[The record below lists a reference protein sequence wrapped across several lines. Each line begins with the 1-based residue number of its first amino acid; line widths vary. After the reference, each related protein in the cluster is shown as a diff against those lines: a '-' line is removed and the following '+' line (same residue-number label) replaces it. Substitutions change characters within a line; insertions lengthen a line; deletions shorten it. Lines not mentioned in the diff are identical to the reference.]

1 MCMKKVLLLAG
12 SLLLAIRLVFPAV
25 SSIPTGYYTN
35 ASGLCGE
42 DLKTALYNII
52 KGHTSVTY
60 TTLWTSFK
68 TTDDR
73 SDGKVW
79 DMYSNISYTF
89 TTDQC
94 GTYSGEG
101 DCYNREHSFPKS
113 WFNDATPMYTDL
125 FHLYPTDG
133 YVNGRRSN
141 YPFGEVTSPTYT
153 SGNGSKL
160 GPCSYPGY
168 TGTVFEPIDEYKG
181 DFARTYFYMVTRYE
195 NLVASWETNSTEVDA
210 ILDGTSF
217 PSFEIWFLN
226 MLVEWNAADPVSQ
239 KEIDRNEA
247 VYVIQKNRNPFI
259 DHPEYID
266 AIWVSGCTTNPTV
279 NLSVNTTTATEA
291 AATVVTVT
299 ATASSAVSS
308 AQTVSLAVSGT
319 GITTGDYTLS
329 SSTITIASGA
339 ATGSVTFAIVN
350 DTQVEGTETATLTI
364 SNPSSGLT
372 LGTTTSKTVTITDND
387 VAATVNLSVN
397 TTTATEAAATVVTV
411 TATASSAVSS
421 AQTVSLAVSGTGI
434 TTGDYTLSS
443 STITIASGATTGSVT
458 FTIVNDTQVEG
469 TETATLTISNPSS
482 GLTLGTTTSKTVTIT
497 DNDTSSSCA
506 TDLIISEY
514 VEGSSNNK
522 YLEIYNGTSASI
534 SLSDYQLLLFANG
547 ASSATTTVTLSGTL
561 ASKATIVYK
570 NSSAVVYTGAAT
582 SNSAI
587 AFNGDD
593 AIALKKISTG
603 TYVDIFGRIGSDPG
617 TAWTSGTLTTVDKT
631 LVRKA
636 SVYAGIKTNP
646 TSGFATL
653 ATEWDM
659 YSQNVVTNL
668 GSHTMTCASNL
679 ISDISSDE
687 YQEGAVWLIAPE
699 NISKNGPHVSLNG
712 SEIAINNMPQGFNTA
727 IVSAFDIS
735 GRQLSCTTILENDG
749 QSTYSFQSSITR
761 HGLYI
766 IRMDYGT
773 SKISR
778 KIIY

>member
-1 MCMKKVLLLAG
+1 MKKVLLLAG

-397 TTTATEAAATVVTV
+397 TTTVTEAAATVVTV

>member
-1 MCMKKVLLLAG
+1 MKKVLLLAG

-339 ATGSVTFAIVN
+339 TTGSVTFTIVN

>member
-1 MCMKKVLLLAG
+1 MKKVLLLAG

-387 VAATVNLSVN
+387 
-397 TTTATEAAATVVTV
+397 
-411 TATASSAVSS
+411 
-421 AQTVSLAVSGTGI
+421 
-434 TTGDYTLSS
+434 
-443 STITIASGATTGSVT
+443 
-458 FTIVNDTQVEG
+458 
-469 TETATLTISNPSS
+469 
-482 GLTLGTTTSKTVTIT
+482 
-497 DNDTSSSCA
+497 TSSSCA

>member
-387 VAATVNLSVN
+387 
-397 TTTATEAAATVVTV
+397 
-411 TATASSAVSS
+411 
-421 AQTVSLAVSGTGI
+421 
-434 TTGDYTLSS
+434 
-443 STITIASGATTGSVT
+443 
-458 FTIVNDTQVEG
+458 
-469 TETATLTISNPSS
+469 
-482 GLTLGTTTSKTVTIT
+482 
-497 DNDTSSSCA
+497 TSSSCA

-668 GSHTMTCASNL
+668 GSYTMTCASNL

>member
-1 MCMKKVLLLAG
+1 MKKVLLLAG

-266 AIWVSGCTTNPTV
+266 AIWVSGCTTNP
-279 NLSVNTTTATEA
+279 
-291 AATVVTVT
+291 
-299 ATASSAVSS
+299 
-308 AQTVSLAVSGT
+308 
-319 GITTGDYTLS
+319 
-329 SSTITIASGA
+329 
-339 ATGSVTFAIVN
+339 
-350 DTQVEGTETATLTI
+350 
-364 SNPSSGLT
+364 
-372 LGTTTSKTVTITDND
+372 
-387 VAATVNLSVN
+387 TVNLSVN

>member
-1 MCMKKVLLLAG
+1 M
-12 SLLLAIRLVFPAV
+12 
-25 SSIPTGYYTN
+25 
-35 ASGLCGE
+35 
-42 DLKTALYNII
+42 
-52 KGHTSVTY
+52 
-60 TTLWTSFK
+60 
-68 TTDDR
+68 
-73 SDGKVW
+73 
-79 DMYSNISYTF
+79 
-89 TTDQC
+89 
-94 GTYSGEG
+94 
-101 DCYNREHSFPKS
+101 
-113 WFNDATPMYTDL
+113 
-125 FHLYPTDG
+125 
-133 YVNGRRSN
+133 
-141 YPFGEVTSPTYT
+141 
-153 SGNGSKL
+153 
-160 GPCSYPGY
+160 
-168 TGTVFEPIDEYKG
+168 
-181 DFARTYFYMVTRYE
+181 
-195 NLVASWETNSTEVDA
+195 
-210 ILDGTSF
+210 
-217 PSFEIWFLN
+217 
-226 MLVEWNAADPVSQ
+226 
-239 KEIDRNEA
+239 
-247 VYVIQKNRNPFI
+247 
-259 DHPEYID
+259 
-266 AIWVSGCTTNPTV
+266 
-279 NLSVNTTTATEA
+279 
-291 AATVVTVT
+291 
-299 ATASSAVSS
+299 
-308 AQTVSLAVSGT
+308 
-319 GITTGDYTLS
+319 
-329 SSTITIASGA
+329 
-339 ATGSVTFAIVN
+339 
-350 DTQVEGTETATLTI
+350 
-364 SNPSSGLT
+364 
-372 LGTTTSKTVTITDND
+372 TITDND

>member
-266 AIWVSGCTTNPTV
+266 AIWVSGCTTNP
-279 NLSVNTTTATEA
+279 
-291 AATVVTVT
+291 
-299 ATASSAVSS
+299 
-308 AQTVSLAVSGT
+308 
-319 GITTGDYTLS
+319 
-329 SSTITIASGA
+329 
-339 ATGSVTFAIVN
+339 
-350 DTQVEGTETATLTI
+350 
-364 SNPSSGLT
+364 
-372 LGTTTSKTVTITDND
+372 
-387 VAATVNLSVN
+387 TVNLSVN